1 MSTTPF
7 YLFSFDKF
15 KKRVNLIKSA
25 FGDEIPLCYSI
36 KANPFLLK
44 ELPEALSH
52 VEVCSPGELSI
63 CENLKIAPEKVLYSG
78 VMKESTDIKRAIDY
92 GVDILT
98 AESIRHVILEEE
110 AASKSGKTVKVLLRL
125 TSGNQFG
132 MSTDDIRSIIGNKDK
147 YPHID
152 FIGLHYYS
160 GTQKKTAA
168 IENDMNLIDEVL
180 KGLKSDFGFEP
191 KTVEYGPGLGA
202 DYFNPPYEE
211 REENALKELVDLLKD
226 FAEKYPLALEFGR
239 FIAAP
244 CGYFVTEIKDIKSN
258 NDMNFIIC
266 DGGIHHLKYHGQTM
280 GMQIPPLA
288 CIKGE
293 KGLDIAKI
301 DNISFPDISAEETA
315 DYSICG
321 SLCTVADVLIR
332 KVRLPKAEIGDKLI
346 FARCGAYSV
355 TEGTMLFLSRCM
367 PKIYYKNSFG
377 DIEVL
382 RDFFFSDT
390 LNTPK

>member
-1 MSTTPF
+1 MNTTPF

-15 KKRVNLIKSA
+15 EKRVNLIRNA
-25 FGDEIPLCYSI
+25 FGENIPLCYSI

-44 ELPEALSH
+44 ELPEAVSH

-63 CENLKIAPEKVLYSG
+63 CENLKIAPSMVLYSG
-78 VMKESTDIKRAIDY
+78 VMKEYTDIKRAIDY

-98 AESIRHVILEEE
+98 AESIRHVTLEEE
-110 AASKSGKTVKVLLRL
+110 VASQSGKTVKVLLRL

-132 MSTDDIRSIIGNKDK
+132 MSSEDIFSVIGNKDK

-160 GTQKKTAA
+160 GTQKKAVA
-168 IENDMNLIDEVL
+168 IQNDLALMGEVL
-180 KGLKSDFGFEP
+180 KGLKAEFGFEP
-191 KTVEYGPGLGA
+191 QMVEYGPGLGV
-202 DYFNPPYEE
+202 DYFNPPYDEW
-211 REENALKELVDLLKD
+211 EENALDELAGLLKD

-239 FIAAP
+239 FIATP

-288 CIKGE
+288 YIKGE
-293 KGLDIAKI
+293 KELDIAKI

-332 KVRLPKAEIGDKLI
+332 KVNLPKANVGDKLI

-367 PKIYYKNSFG
+367 PKIYYKNSLG
-377 DIEVL
+377 NIEVL